1 MANVMSFNSGHFGWC
16 DREKF
21 RKRCIGDP
29 NLVSVVP
36 EDVPAFNI
44 RESKL
49 LVKFTHNFYQYNSN
63 IHSKTSFLH
72 IHYKACKC
80 YVKNMG
86 MYMMKINWY
95 SSTFKIE
102 WFFSST

>member
-1 MANVMSFNSGHFGWC
+1 MNVDVRPAQNGRTCRGRASASAMN
-16 DREKF
+16 
-21 RKRCIGDP
+21 IGDP

-86 MYMMKINWY
+86 MYMMKIN
-95 SSTFKIE
+95 
-102 WFFSST
+102 